1 MWLLPISLTLEM
13 KRTRTSWTLT
23 IRVQFMV

>member
-1 MWLLPISLTLEM
+1 MWLMPISVALEL

-23 IRVQFMV
+23 IRVQFIS